1 MVWLPLRGF
10 SSICAS
16 VPLLGGFP
24 GEIYAGRVRSGKD
37 NRQAERSLRQKT
49 CPMPPKLRG
58 APALIFPQTDF
69 VVCRRKI
76 PTPSALLNE
85 TQQIALN
92 GTAALCRESKPP
104 AGRRVAAPSGVP
116 VFAIGIR
123 PSRYPGMFFRSS
135 ALVGYLRMKN
145 RRRSMASIGLWP
157 ARPRRMTLILCSSSG
172 VRRSSSRRVP
182 ERKMSTAG

>member
-16 VPLLGGFP
+16 VPLLGGLSGRNLCGTGSVWQGQPP
-24 GEIYAGRVRSGKD
+24 GGEVFAAENLSDAPQAQGRAGLDFSSDRLCRLQAKNSHPVGP
-37 NRQAERSLRQKT
+37 AERNTTDCAKWDSGALSRVKT
-49 CPMPPKLRG
+49 
-58 APALIFPQTDF
+58 T
-69 VVCRRKI
+69 RR
-76 PTPSALLNE
+76 
-85 TQQIALN
+85 
-92 GTAALCRESKPP
+92 TA
-104 AGRRVAAPSGVP
+104 VAAPSGVP